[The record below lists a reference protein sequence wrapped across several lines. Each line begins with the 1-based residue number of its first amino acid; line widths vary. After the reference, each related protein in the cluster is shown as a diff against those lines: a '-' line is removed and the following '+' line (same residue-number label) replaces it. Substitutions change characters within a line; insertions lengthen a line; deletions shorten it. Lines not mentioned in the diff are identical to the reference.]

1 MIAAVYVPCHTCNI
15 IAIKDMKQEV
25 VSCHTDAH
33 LPSEKCSLHAV
44 NTLQSTGKLSRCFF
58 VFFGAECQCKR
69 NEKDLF
75 IKLSRTGKHTHA
87 HAAYAL
93 F

>member
-1 MIAAVYVPCHTCNI
+1 MIAAVYVPCPTCNV

-25 VSCHTDAH
+25 VSCHAGAQ
-33 LPSEKCSLHAV
+33 LLSEKRSLHAV
-44 NTLQSTGKLSRCFF
+44 NALHSMGNLSRCF
-58 VFFGAECQCKR
+58 FFGAECQCKR

-75 IKLSRTGKHTHA
+75 IKLRRTGKHTHA